1 MFNDL
6 IIKKGDMFSAVFD
19 AVGSEQGGLRPFVVV
34 QNNLGNKYSPT
45 LIVAL
50 ITTKVKRQ
58 MPTHVLANKEFGLK
72 EDSIIMLEQ
81 IRTIDKSRII
91 PDSYIGRLNRETI
104 KKVDEAMSISVAL
117 DTQRDLEIRKQL
129 QEVEYWKR
137 NIDELLDDVYS
148 SLEQIKQ
155 RVLKLKLEYCK
166 FIDTCKKN
174 RVYHGDYFILDE
186 FKYESILRSK
196 ELNKA
201 KVL

>member
-50 ITTKVKRQ
+50 ITTKAKRQ

>member
-19 AVGSEQGGLRPFVVV
+19 AVGSEQGGLRPFVVI

-104 KKVDEAMSISVAL
+104 KKVDEAISISVAL

-166 FIDTCKKN
+166 FIDICKKN